1 LSESLEKWVNKVGA
15 TLTWITYKKATDWWL
30 LNSEGRSIKYFNLK
44 SEWVYNRT
52 NELLNIYGYTDY
64 SIRHTIAKKQW
75 VKTEVLVC
83 IAWSETWIGKATK
96 SKNNIGNVWNN
107 DRWDTVHLDTLESGI
122 NSIAWTISHWTYMK
136 NKSIIWDLYP
146 SHISKPCKNDCK
158 YVYASS
164 KENAMNN
171 VLNCLGMIHNKQI
184 KSDFSYLL

>member
-1 LSESLEKWVNKVGA
+1 MEKSVSKVGA
-15 TLTWITYKKATDWWL
+15 TLTWVTHKKATDWWL
-30 LNSEGRSIKYFNLK
+30 LNSEGRSIRYFNLK

-52 NELLNIYGYTDY
+52 NELLKLYWY
-64 SIRHTIAKKQW
+64 SDTTQRHRIAKNQW

-96 SKNNIGNVWNN
+96 SKNNIGNVGNN

-122 NSIAWTISHWTYMK
+122 NSIAWTISKGTYMK
-136 NKSIIWDLYP
+136 GKSIIWDLYP
-146 SHISKPCKNDCK
+146 LHISKPCKNRCNT
-158 YVYASS
+158 VYASS

-184 KSDFSYLL
+184 KSDFTYLL